1 MRKAIAIELTEN
13 EEAKLRLLAA
23 RPKTSQR
30 DAKRAGII
38 LCCAQGLENK
48 EVARKLG
55 VTVQTVGKWRRRF
68 HAARLEGLVDLPRS
82 GSPRTISDEKVE
94 EVVTKTLESKP
105 RGKTHWSS
113 RTMAGEAGVSDF
125 TVRRIWHAFGLKPHQ
140 SRTFK
145 ISTDPCFVEK
155 VRDIVGLYMNPPE
168 KAVVLCVDEKSQT
181 QALNR
186 TQPILPL
193 REDLP
198 EAQTHDYERNGVV
211 SLFAAYDIATGKV
224 LGKLHERHRQQEFIK
239 FLNEIDKAY
248 PEESGQDIHIVMD
261 NYGTHKTDRVDR
273 WFRKHP
279 RFKRHFT
286 PTSASWINQVERWFA
301 KITNDCIKRG
311 SFGSVKQL
319 RDAINE
325 YIAMNN
331 DAPTPFKW
339 VADADTILEKV
350 RDTLIKRSSTAG
362 H

>member
-1 MRKAIAIELTEN
+1 M
-13 EEAKLRLLAA
+13 
-23 RPKTSQR
+23 
-30 DAKRAGII
+30 
-38 LCCAQGLENK
+38 
-48 EVARKLG
+48 
-55 VTVQTVGKWRRRF
+55 
-68 HAARLEGLVDLPRS
+68 
-82 GSPRTISDEKVE
+82 
-94 EVVTKTLESKP
+94 
-105 RGKTHWSS
+105 
-113 RTMAGEAGVSDF
+113 
-125 TVRRIWHAFGLKPHQ
+125 
-140 SRTFK
+140 
-145 ISTDPCFVEK
+145 DPCFVEK
-155 VRDIVGLYMNPPE
+155 VRDIVGIYMNPPE
-168 KAVVLCVDEKSQT
+168 KAIVLCVDEKSQT

-198 EAQTHDYERNGVV
+198 ESQTFDYERNGTV

-224 LGKLHERHRQQEFIK
+224 LGKVHNRHRQQEFIK
-239 FLNEIDKAY
+239 FLHEIDKAY
-248 PEESGQDIHIVMD
+248 PEESGQEIHIVMD

-301 KITNDCIKRG
+301 KITNECIKRG

-319 RDAINE
+319 RDAIND

-350 RDTLIKRSSTAG
+350 RATLLKRTSNAG